1 MKKLKPK
8 IMKAGDQTLNN
19 LYINLFKKLNN
30 IQDGTIENR
39 QQRVDSDIVNE
50 ELQQMYKDSLTVQQ
64 IKLQEEFV
72 ENTSRI
78 KNIRE

>member
-19 LYINLFKKLNN
+19 LYINLVKKLNN

-50 ELQQMYKDSLTVQQ
+50 ELQQMYQDSLTVQQ